1 MEEFDNSSSV
11 KGWKFPPAFNVYS
24 KTVDTVNGD
33 QSIKESLQVLL
44 TTIPGER
51 LMELDYG
58 CDLSVLA
65 FKTLDT
71 NLVTFM
77 TNNIR
82 QAIERWEKR
91 INVQEILIDQV
102 NDIDGVVK
110 ITIQYVVLKTTQSES
125 FVLNYSFS

>member
-24 KTVDTVNGD
+24 KTVDTVDGD

-65 FKTLDT
+65 FRTLDT

-77 TNNIR
+77 TNNIK

-110 ITIQYVVLKTTQSES
+110 ITIQYIVLKTTQSGS

>member
-71 NLVTFM
+71 HLVTFM

>member
-24 KTVDTVNGD
+24 KTVDTVDGD

-65 FKTLDT
+65 FRTLDT

-77 TNNIR
+77 TNNIK

-110 ITIQYVVLKTTQSES
+110 ITIQYIVL
-125 FVLNYSFS
+125 